1 MYSSDLNRDG
11 ANNDLIYIP
20 KDPSEITFGN
30 GTATTGTA
38 ANVVIGGVTYTPQ
51 QQSDLFFK
59 FIEQDKYLREHK
71 GQYAERNGALLPWRN
86 QFDVKFAQDLFT
98 TVGGKRNTLQF
109 TVDIF
114 NFANLLNSNW
124 GVVQSTTTT
133 SGQILIPQ
141 NTSSLAPGSSTK
153 PIFRI
158 ATDRNAPVQES
169 FRDNL
174 NLSSTYYMQCGLRY
188 TFGQ

>member
-1 MYSSDLNRDG
+1 
-11 ANNDLIYIP
+11 
-20 KDPSEITFGN
+20 
-30 GTATTGTA
+30 
-38 ANVVIGGVTYTPQ
+38 
-51 QQSDLFFK
+51 
-59 FIEQDKYLREHK
+59 
-71 GQYAERNGALLPWRN
+71 
-86 QFDVKFAQDLFT
+86 VKFAQDLFT

-174 NLSSTYYMQCGLRY
+174 NLSSTYYMQFGLRY